1 MDKEDF
7 RMLLLR
13 ASQSPHGLAIR
24 TSDPRRL
31 RALFYPIRKLEGLF
45 ELSFRVV
52 ETPTHNVQI
61 ERSGPAGGPTSN
73 GHAPDDEDEGENSL

>member
-1 MDKEDF
+1 MDKEDL

-61 ERSGPAGGPTSN
+61 ERAGSAGTAPN
-73 GHAPDDEDEGENSL
+73 GHAPDDEDEGDSL